1 MTDARALL
9 QHKLDA
15 LRVRETAAKQLLVG
29 EGRPY
34 RKSPEKA
41 AKLPETEREQTK
53 LVAKWELA
61 YKLDPTEFN
70 HTKFQRACGRLAN
83 TQRQIA
89 KLAQLPFA
97 EELAQLRM
105 EIVEIEQALAVV
117 ERIAAEYK
125 RDLWELLTERY
136 AIDSI
141 TGDIT
146 LRATGGR
153 VTATTVMVEGVRHP
167 LSKIRETLLT
177 GGLV

>member
-15 LRVRETAAKQLLVG
+15 LRVREEAAKQLLVG
-29 EGRPY
+29 QGRVC

-41 AKLPETEREQTK
+41 AKLPDTEREQTK

-61 YKLDPTEFN
+61 FQLDPSEYN
-70 HTKFQRACGRLAN
+70 STKYERACSRLAN

-89 KLAQLPFA
+89 KVAQLPFA
-97 EELAQLRM
+97 EEFKQLHK
-105 EIVEIEQALAVV
+105 EIAEIEQALAVV

>member
-9 QHKLDA
+9 QHKLDT
-15 LRVRETAAKQLLVG
+15 LRVREAAAKQLLVG
-29 EGRPY
+29 QGRPY

-41 AKLPETEREQTK
+41 AKLPETEREQLK
-53 LVAKWELA
+53 LVAKWQLT
-61 YKLDPTEFN
+61 YQLDPTEYN
-70 HTKFQRACGRLAN
+70 HTKFERACARLAN

-89 KLAQLPFA
+89 KLEQLPFA
-97 EELAQLRM
+97 EELAQLRK
-105 EIVEIEQALAVV
+105 EIVEIEQALVVV
-117 ERIAAEYK
+117 ERIAAGYK

-153 VTATTVMVEGVRHP
+153 VTTTTVMVEGVRHP
-167 LSKIRETLLT
+167 ISKIRETLLT
-177 GGLV
+177 GGPV

>member
-1 MTDARALL
+1 MTDVRALL
-9 QHKLDA
+9 HHKLDA
-15 LRVRETAAKQLLVG
+15 LRVREAAAKQLLVG
-29 EGRPY
+29 EGRLY

-41 AKLPETEREQTK
+41 AKLPETEREQLK

-61 YKLDPTEFN
+61 
-70 HTKFQRACGRLAN
+70 FQREPSEYNRTKYERACARLAN
-83 TQRQIA
+83 TQRQLA
-89 KLAQLPFA
+89 KVAQQPFA
-97 EELAQLRM
+97 EEFKQLHK
-105 EIVEIEQALAVV
+105 EIVEVEQALVVV
-117 ERIAAEYK
+117 ERITAEYK
-125 RDLWELLTERY
+125 RDLWEVLTERY